1 MERLAQQ
8 HMFSKD
14 EPAVEK
20 PEEVE
25 RQAAS
30 PGEGAEGKESREETV
45 PEE

>member
-14 EPAVEK
+14 EPEEAA
-20 PEEVE
+20 PESTGTE
-25 RQAAS
+25 
-30 PGEGAEGKESREETV
+30 ESNQQKV